1 MTPQERDV
9 IAGIFDRL
17 RQAAN
22 QPRDPEAEA
31 FIAERLREQPYAP
44 YAMAQAVYVQEQ
56 ALTNLGQQV
65 ESLQAQ
71 LKEAQ
76 ARASA
81 APEPQQQSGGFLS
94 GIFGGGAQPR
104 SGSVPS
110 FPPRQDAPAPAAS
123 SAWNT
128 QPQGRPGQP
137 QPQAQ
142 PMQESAQPGPWSNQQ
157 PRGGGGGFL
166 AGALTTAAGVAGGM
180 MLGNMLTSAFGGH
193 GATGSATNQ
202 LAGNTSGQDKAD
214 AGAST
219 QQTAYDQGA
228 SDQAAYDRGASDQ
241 AAQDRSEPD
250 NNDARYDRASYEE
263 DDDSF
268 DAGGDDGDSWA

>member
-56 ALTNLGQQV
+56 ALANLNEQV
-65 ESLQAQ
+65 ENLQAE

-94 GIFGGGAQPR
+94 GIFGGGPPR
-104 SGSVPS
+104 GSVPS
-110 FPPRQDAPAPAAS
+110 VPPLQDAPAAAS
-123 SAWNT
+123 SSVWNT
-128 QPQGRPGQP
+128 QPQGRSGQP
-137 QPQAQ
+137 QSQ
-142 PMQESAQPGPWSNQQ
+142 PMQESAQPGPWGNQL
-157 PRGGGGGFL
+157 RGGGGFL
-166 AGALTTAAGVAGGM
+166 SGALTTAAGVAGGM
-180 MLGNMLTSAFGGH
+180 MLGNILTNAFGGH
-193 GATGSATNQ
+193 GGTSSATNQ
-202 LAGNTSGQDKAD
+202 LAGNTSGQGD

-219 QQTAYDQGA
+219 QQAAQDQGA
-228 SDQAAYDRGASDQ
+228 SDQST
-241 AAQDRSEPD
+241 QDRMEPD
-250 NNDARYDRASYEE
+250 RNDANYDTASYEDE
-263 DDDSF
+263 DPGFDDGGGGDDDS
-268 DAGGDDGDSWA
+268 WV